1 MDFITINSANKSEE
15 FALKQ
20 VAKQANSSVLYRLGK
35 TLILAS
41 VCVEQEPVS
50 EDFLPLVVQFL
61 EKSYAAGK
69 IPGGFV
75 KREGRPGDFEILTS
89 RLIDRTLRPLFPKS
103 YRYPTQ
109 ITLMVLSHDTE
120 NDLQVSALNAASSA
134 LYLANIAP
142 ISSVTACRIARI
154 SENEEEKF
162 VINPSMSVLEK
173 SSLDLFVSGTKES
186 LAMIEMRSLG
196 QELNA
201 LEEPLM
207 LEALELA
214 QTSLKE
220 TCTLYEETFTPLQN
234 APFFKESVLACV
246 NERLLELLKSQYFDE
261 IVLGIQS
268 SALSERESAFKNIAK
283 QVSEAH
289 SEFSY
294 EEIGLALEKLKKAEI
309 RRMILK
315 DRVRADKRALDEV
328 RPISIE
334 SNLLPMAHSSI
345 LFTRGQTQSLVVG
358 ILGTDSD
365 AQSHENL
372 EHKAPYKER
381 FMFHYNFPPFSVGE
395 ASPIG
400 ATSRRELGHG
410 NLAKRALETSIKNKE
425 QVIRLVSE
433 ILESNGSSSMAS
445 VCAGSLALYASGVEI
460 YDLVAGVAM
469 GVVQEGD
476 EYAILSDIS
485 GLEDAQ
491 GDMDFKIAGSLKGIT
506 AMQMDT
512 KLNGVKLEILNAAL
526 LQAKK
531 AREHIL
537 NIMQEAQKQIVI
549 NFANL
554 PATEIFSV
562 APDKIVE
569 IIGQGGRTIKD
580 IVERFEVKIDLNK
593 PSGEVKIMGNKER
606 ILEAKE
612 FILALLRK
620 SCQELEQYQLDEILE
635 AQVKKIVDFGAF
647 LSLPKG
653 GEGLLR
659 KQVMEKCG
667 VTLNEGD
674 KVRCRISSFNKG
686 KIGLD
691 LA

>member
-1 MDFITINSANKSEE
+1 MDFITINSSNKTEE

-20 VAKQANSSVLYRLGK
+20 VAKQATSSLMYRLGK
-35 TLILAS
+35 TIILAS
-41 VCVEQEPVS
+41 VCVEREPVS

-75 KREGRPGDFEILTS
+75 KREGRAQDFEILTS
-89 RLIDRTLRPLFPKS
+89 RLIDRTLRPLFPKD

-109 ITLMVLSHDTE
+109 ITLMVLSHDIE
-120 NDLQVSALNAASSA
+120 NDLQVSALNAASAA
-134 LYLANIAP
+134 LFLSHIAP
-142 ISSVTACRIARI
+142 IKSVSACRIARI
-154 SENEEEKF
+154 DDGF
-162 VINPSMSVLEK
+162 IINPNTSLLNQ

-186 LAMIEMRSLG
+186 LNMIEMRSLG
-196 QELNA
+196 QQLNA

-207 LEALELA
+207 LKALELA
-214 QTSLKE
+214 QKSLKE
-220 TCTLYEETFTPLQN
+220 TCTLYEEVFTPHQN
-234 APFFKESVLACV
+234 ELLFKESQGIVF
-246 NERLLELLKSQYFDE
+246 NERLLDLLKNQYFDE
-261 IVLGIQS
+261 IIKGIES
-268 SALSERESAFKNIAK
+268 SALSERENVFNEIAK
-283 QVSEAH
+283 KISEAH
-289 SEFSY
+289 SEFSL
-294 EEIGLALEKLKKAEI
+294 EEIELSLEKVKKTEI
-309 RRMILK
+309 RRMIIK
-315 DRVRADKRALDEV
+315 DKIRPDKRALEEV
-328 RPISIE
+328 RPILIE
-334 SNLLPMAHSSI
+334 SDLLPMAHSSI

-358 ILGTDSD
+358 VLGTDND
-365 AQSHENL
+365 AQTHESL
-372 EHKAPYKER
+372 EHKAPIKER
-381 FMFHYNFPPFSVGE
+381 FMFHYNFPPFCVGE
-395 ASPIG
+395 ASSIG

-469 GVVQEGD
+469 GMVSEGQNH
-476 EYAILSDIS
+476 AILSDIS
-485 GLEDAQ
+485 GLEDAE
-491 GDMDFKIAGSLKGIT
+491 GDMDFKIAGNLEGIT

-512 KLNGVKLEILNAAL
+512 KMSGIQLEVLYQAL

-537 NIMQEAQKQIVI
+537 KIMHEAKEKIVI
-549 NFANL
+549 NFSHL
-554 PATEIFSV
+554 PATEIFNV

-569 IIGQGGRTIKD
+569 IIGQGGRVIRE
-580 IVERFEVKIDLNK
+580 IVEKFEVKIDLNK

-606 ILEAKE
+606 VLKTKE
-612 FILALLRK
+612 FILNYLHSLD
-620 SCQELEQYQLDEILE
+620 QELEQYAIDEVLE
-635 AQVKKIVDFGAF
+635 AQVKRIVDFGAF

-659 KQVMEKCG
+659 KQNMDRCQAVLK
-667 VTLNEGD
+667 EGD
-674 KVRCRISSFNKG
+674 SIRCRVISFNKG
-686 KIGLD
+686 KIALD

>member
-1 MDFITINSANKSEE
+1 MDFITINSSNKTEE

-20 VAKQANSSVLYRLGK
+20 VAKQATSSLMYRLGK
-35 TLILAS
+35 TIILAS
-41 VCVEQEPVS
+41 VCVEREPVS

-75 KREGRPGDFEILTS
+75 KREGRAQDFEILTS
-89 RLIDRTLRPLFPKS
+89 RLIDRTLRPLFPKD

-109 ITLMVLSHDTE
+109 ITLMVLSHDIE
-120 NDLQVSALNAASSA
+120 NDLQVSALNAASAA
-134 LYLANIAP
+134 LFLAHIAP
-142 ISSVTACRIARI
+142 IKSVSACRIARI
-154 SENEEEKF
+154 DNEF
-162 VINPSMSVLEK
+162 IINPNTSLLNQ

-186 LAMIEMRSLG
+186 LNMIEMRSLG
-196 QELNA
+196 QQLNA

-207 LEALELA
+207 LKALELA
-214 QTSLKE
+214 QKSLEE
-220 TCTLYEETFTPLQN
+220 TCTLYEEIFTPHQN
-234 APFFKESVLACV
+234 ELLFKESQGIIF
-246 NERLLELLKSQYFDE
+246 NERLLDLLKNQYFDE
-261 IVLGIQS
+261 IIKGIES
-268 SALSERESAFKNIAK
+268 SALSERENVFNEIARK
-283 QVSEAH
+283 ISEAH
-289 SEFSY
+289 SEFSL
-294 EEIGLALEKLKKAEI
+294 EEIELSLEKVKKTEI
-309 RRMILK
+309 RRMIIK
-315 DRVRADKRALDEV
+315 DKIRPDKRALEEV
-328 RPISIE
+328 RPILIE
-334 SNLLPMAHSSI
+334 SDLLPMAHSSI

-358 ILGTDSD
+358 VLGTDND
-365 AQSHENL
+365 AQTHESL
-372 EHKAPYKER
+372 EHKAPIKER
-381 FMFHYNFPPFSVGE
+381 FMFHYNFPPFCVGE
-395 ASPIG
+395 ASSIG

-469 GVVQEGD
+469 GMVSEGQD
-476 EYAILSDIS
+476 HAILSDIS
-485 GLEDAQ
+485 GLEDAE
-491 GDMDFKIAGSLKGIT
+491 GDMDFKIAGNLEGIT

-512 KLNGVKLEILNAAL
+512 KMSGIQLEVLYQAL

-537 NIMQEAQKQIVI
+537 KIMHEAKEKIVI
-549 NFANL
+549 NFSHL
-554 PATEIFSV
+554 PATEIFNV

-569 IIGQGGRTIKD
+569 IIGQGGRVIRE
-580 IVERFEVKIDLNK
+580 IVEKFEVKIDLNK

-606 ILEAKE
+606 VLKTKE
-612 FILALLRK
+612 FILNYLHSLD
-620 SCQELEQYQLDEILE
+620 QELEQYAIDEVLE
-635 AQVKKIVDFGAF
+635 AQVKRIVDFGAF

-659 KQVMEKCG
+659 KQNMDRCQVVLK
-667 VTLNEGD
+667 EGD
-674 KVRCRISSFNKG
+674 SIKCRVISFNKG
-686 KIGLD
+686 KIALD

>member
-1 MDFITINSANKSEE
+1 MDFITINSSNKTEE

-20 VAKQANSSVLYRLGK
+20 VAKQATSSLLYRLGK
-35 TLILAS
+35 TIILAS
-41 VCVEQEPVS
+41 VCVEREPVS

-75 KREGRPGDFEILTS
+75 KREGRAQDFEILTS
-89 RLIDRTLRPLFPKS
+89 RLIDRTLRPLFPKD

-109 ITLMVLSHDTE
+109 ITLMVLSHDIE
-120 NDLQVSALNAASSA
+120 NDLQVSALNAASAA
-134 LYLANIAP
+134 LFLSHIAP
-142 ISSVTACRIARI
+142 IKSVSACRIARI
-154 SENEEEKF
+154 DNEF
-162 VINPSMSVLEK
+162 IINPSISLLNQ

-186 LAMIEMRSLG
+186 LNMIEMRSLG
-196 QELNA
+196 QQLNA

-207 LEALELA
+207 LKALELA
-214 QTSLKE
+214 QKSLKE
-220 TCTLYEETFTPLQN
+220 TCTLYEEIFTPHQN
-234 APFFKESVLACV
+234 ELLFKESQGIIF
-246 NERLLELLKSQYFDE
+246 NERLLDLLKNQYFDE
-261 IVLGIQS
+261 IIKGIES
-268 SALSERESAFKNIAK
+268 SALSERENVFNEIARK
-283 QVSEAH
+283 ISEAH
-289 SEFSY
+289 SEFSL
-294 EEIGLALEKLKKAEI
+294 EEIELSLEKVKKTEI
-309 RRMILK
+309 RRMIIK
-315 DRVRADKRALDEV
+315 DKIRPDKRALEEV
-328 RPISIE
+328 RPILIE
-334 SNLLPMAHSSI
+334 SDLLPMAHSSI

-358 ILGTDSD
+358 VLGTDND
-365 AQSHENL
+365 AQTHESL
-372 EHKAPYKER
+372 EHKVPIKER
-381 FMFHYNFPPFSVGE
+381 FMFHYNFPPFCVGE
-395 ASPIG
+395 ASSIG

-469 GVVQEGD
+469 GMVSEGQD
-476 EYAILSDIS
+476 HAILSDIS
-485 GLEDAQ
+485 GLEDAE
-491 GDMDFKIAGSLKGIT
+491 GDMDFKIAGNLEGIT

-512 KLNGVKLEILNAAL
+512 KMSGIKLEILYQAL

-537 NIMQEAQKQIVI
+537 KIMHEAKEKIVI
-549 NFANL
+549 NFFHL
-554 PATEIFSV
+554 PATEIFNV

-569 IIGQGGRTIKD
+569 IIGQGGRVIRE
-580 IVERFEVKIDLNK
+580 IVEKFEVKIDLNK

-606 ILEAKE
+606 VLKTKE
-612 FILALLRK
+612 FILNYLHSLN
-620 SCQELEQYQLDEILE
+620 QELEQYAIDEVLE
-635 AQVKKIVDFGAF
+635 AQVKRIVDFGAF

-659 KQVMEKCG
+659 KQNMDRCQVVLK
-667 VTLNEGD
+667 EGD
-674 KVRCRISSFNKG
+674 SIRCRVISFNKG
-686 KIGLD
+686 KIALD

>member
-1 MDFITINSANKSEE
+1 MDFITINSSNKTEE

-20 VAKQANSSVLYRLGK
+20 VAKQATSSLMYRLGK
-35 TLILAS
+35 TIILAS
-41 VCVEQEPVS
+41 VCVEREPVS

-75 KREGRPGDFEILTS
+75 KREGRAQDFEILTS
-89 RLIDRTLRPLFPKS
+89 RLIDRTLRPLFPKD

-109 ITLMVLSHDTE
+109 ITLMVLSHDIE
-120 NDLQVSALNAASSA
+120 NDLQVSALNAASAA
-134 LYLANIAP
+134 LFLSHIAP
-142 ISSVTACRIARI
+142 IKSVSACRIARI
-154 SENEEEKF
+154 DNEF
-162 VINPSMSVLEK
+162 IINPSISLLNQ

-186 LAMIEMRSLG
+186 LNMIEMRSLG
-196 QELNA
+196 QQLNA

-207 LEALELA
+207 LKALELA
-214 QTSLKE
+214 QKSLKE
-220 TCTLYEETFTPLQN
+220 TCTLYEEIFTPHQN
-234 APFFKESVLACV
+234 ELLFKESQGIIF
-246 NERLLELLKSQYFDE
+246 NERLLDLLKNQYFDE
-261 IVLGIQS
+261 IIKGIES
-268 SALSERESAFKNIAK
+268 SALSERENVFNEIARK
-283 QVSEAH
+283 ISEAH
-289 SEFSY
+289 SEFSLK
-294 EEIGLALEKLKKAEI
+294 EIELSLEKVKKTEI
-309 RRMILK
+309 RRMIIK
-315 DRVRADKRALDEV
+315 DKIRPDKRALEEV
-328 RPISIE
+328 RPILIE
-334 SNLLPMAHSSI
+334 SDLLPMAHSSI

-358 ILGTDSD
+358 VLGTDND
-365 AQSHENL
+365 AQTHESL
-372 EHKAPYKER
+372 EHKAPIKER
-381 FMFHYNFPPFSVGE
+381 FMFHYNFPPFCVGE
-395 ASPIG
+395 ASSIG

-469 GVVQEGD
+469 GMVSEGQD
-476 EYAILSDIS
+476 HAILSDIS
-485 GLEDAQ
+485 GLEDAE
-491 GDMDFKIAGSLKGIT
+491 GDMDFKIAGNLEGIT

-512 KLNGVKLEILNAAL
+512 KMSGIQLEVLYQAL

-537 NIMQEAQKQIVI
+537 KIMHEAKEKIVI
-549 NFANL
+549 NFSHL
-554 PATEIFSV
+554 PATEIFNV

-569 IIGQGGRTIKD
+569 IIGQGGRVIRE
-580 IVERFEVKIDLNK
+580 IVEKFEVKIDLNK

-606 ILEAKE
+606 VLKTKE
-612 FILALLRK
+612 FILNYLHSLD
-620 SCQELEQYQLDEILE
+620 QELEQYAIDEVLE
-635 AQVKKIVDFGAF
+635 AQVKRIVDFGAF

-659 KQVMEKCG
+659 KQNMDRCQVVLK
-667 VTLNEGD
+667 EGD
-674 KVRCRISSFNKG
+674 SIRCRVISFNKG
-686 KIGLD
+686 KIALD

>member
-1 MDFITINSANKSEE
+1 MDFITITSSNKTEE

-20 VAKQANSSVLYRLGK
+20 VAKQATSSLMYRLGK
-35 TLILAS
+35 TIILAS
-41 VCVEQEPVS
+41 VCVEREPVS

-75 KREGRPGDFEILTS
+75 KREGRAQDFEILTS
-89 RLIDRTLRPLFPKS
+89 RLIDRTLRPLFPKD

-109 ITLMVLSHDTE
+109 ITLMVLSHDIE
-120 NDLQVSALNAASSA
+120 NDLQVSALNAASAA
-134 LYLANIAP
+134 LFLSHIAP
-142 ISSVTACRIARI
+142 IKSVSACRIARI
-154 SENEEEKF
+154 DNEF
-162 VINPSMSVLEK
+162 IINPNTSLLNQ

-186 LAMIEMRSLG
+186 LNMIEMRSLG
-196 QELNA
+196 QQLNA

-207 LEALELA
+207 LKALELA
-214 QTSLKE
+214 QKSLKE
-220 TCTLYEETFTPLQN
+220 TCTLYEEIFTPHQN
-234 APFFKESVLACV
+234 ELLFKESQGIIF
-246 NERLLELLKSQYFDE
+246 NERLLDLLKNQYFDE
-261 IVLGIQS
+261 IIKGIES
-268 SALSERESAFKNIAK
+268 SALSERENVFNEIARK
-283 QVSEAH
+283 ISEAH
-289 SEFSY
+289 SEFSL
-294 EEIGLALEKLKKAEI
+294 EEIELSLEKVKKTEI
-309 RRMILK
+309 RRMIIK
-315 DRVRADKRALDEV
+315 DKIRPDKRALEEV
-328 RPISIE
+328 RPILIE
-334 SNLLPMAHSSI
+334 SDLLPMAHSSI

-358 ILGTDSD
+358 VLGTDND
-365 AQSHENL
+365 AQTHESL
-372 EHKAPYKER
+372 EHKAPIKER
-381 FMFHYNFPPFSVGE
+381 FMFHYNFPPFCVGE
-395 ASPIG
+395 ASSIG

-469 GVVQEGD
+469 GMVSEGQD
-476 EYAILSDIS
+476 HAILSDIS
-485 GLEDAQ
+485 GLEDAE
-491 GDMDFKIAGSLKGIT
+491 GDMDFKIAGNLEGIT

-512 KLNGVKLEILNAAL
+512 KMSGIQLEVLYQAL

-537 NIMQEAQKQIVI
+537 KIMHEAKEKIVI
-549 NFANL
+549 NFSHL
-554 PATEIFSV
+554 PATEIFNV

-569 IIGQGGRTIKD
+569 IIGQGGRVIRE
-580 IVERFEVKIDLNK
+580 IVEKFEVKIDLNK

-606 ILEAKE
+606 VLKTKE
-612 FILALLRK
+612 FILNYLHSLD
-620 SCQELEQYQLDEILE
+620 QELEQYAIDEVLE
-635 AQVKKIVDFGAF
+635 AQVKRVVDFGAF

-659 KQVMEKCG
+659 KQNMDRCQVVLK
-667 VTLNEGD
+667 EGD
-674 KVRCRISSFNKG
+674 SIKCRVISFNKG
-686 KIGLD
+686 KIALD

>member
-1 MDFITINSANKSEE
+1 MDFITITSSNKTEE

-20 VAKQANSSVLYRLGK
+20 VAKQATSSLMYRLGK
-35 TLILAS
+35 TIILAS
-41 VCVEQEPVS
+41 VCTEREPVS

-75 KREGRPGDFEILTS
+75 KREGRAQDFEILTS
-89 RLIDRTLRPLFPKS
+89 RLIDRTLRPLFPKD

-109 ITLMVLSHDTE
+109 ITLMVLSHDIE
-120 NDLQVSALNAASSA
+120 NDLQVSALNAASAA
-134 LYLANIAP
+134 LFLSHIAP
-142 ISSVTACRIARI
+142 IKSVSACRIARI
-154 SENEEEKF
+154 DNEF
-162 VINPSMSVLEK
+162 IINPSTSLLNQ

-186 LAMIEMRSLG
+186 LNMIEMRSLG
-196 QELNA
+196 QQLNA

-207 LEALELA
+207 LKALELA
-214 QTSLKE
+214 QKSLKE
-220 TCTLYEETFTPLQN
+220 TCTLYEEIFTPHQN
-234 APFFKESVLACV
+234 ELLFKESQGIIF
-246 NERLLELLKSQYFDE
+246 NERLLDLLKNQYFGE
-261 IVLGIQS
+261 IIKGIES
-268 SALSERESAFKNIAK
+268 SALSERENVFNEIARK
-283 QVSEAH
+283 ISEAH
-289 SEFSY
+289 SEFSL
-294 EEIGLALEKLKKAEI
+294 EEIELSLEKVKKTEI
-309 RRMILK
+309 RRMIIK
-315 DRVRADKRALDEV
+315 DKIRPDKRALEEV
-328 RPISIE
+328 RPILIE
-334 SNLLPMAHSSI
+334 SDLLPMAHSSI

-358 ILGTDSD
+358 VLGTDND
-365 AQSHENL
+365 AQTHESL
-372 EHKAPYKER
+372 EHKAPIKER
-381 FMFHYNFPPFSVGE
+381 FMFHYNFPPFCVGE
-395 ASPIG
+395 ASSIG

-469 GVVQEGD
+469 GMVSEGQD
-476 EYAILSDIS
+476 HAILSDIS
-485 GLEDAQ
+485 GLEDAE
-491 GDMDFKIAGSLKGIT
+491 GDMDFKIAGNLEGIT

-512 KLNGVKLEILNAAL
+512 KMSGIQLEVLYQAL

-537 NIMQEAQKQIVI
+537 KIMHEAKEKIVI
-549 NFANL
+549 NFSHL
-554 PATEIFSV
+554 PATEIFNV

-569 IIGQGGRTIKD
+569 IIGQGGRVIRE
-580 IVERFEVKIDLNK
+580 IVEKFEVKIDLNK

-606 ILEAKE
+606 VLKTKE
-612 FILALLRK
+612 FILNYLHSLD
-620 SCQELEQYQLDEILE
+620 QELEQYAIDEVLE
-635 AQVKKIVDFGAF
+635 AQVKRIVDFGAF

-659 KQVMEKCG
+659 KQNMDRCQVVLK
-667 VTLNEGD
+667 EGD
-674 KVRCRISSFNKG
+674 SIRCRVISFNKG
-686 KIGLD
+686 KIALD

>member
-1 MDFITINSANKSEE
+1 MDFITITSSNKTEE

-20 VAKQANSSVLYRLGK
+20 VAKQATSSLLYRLGK
-35 TLILAS
+35 TIILAS
-41 VCVEQEPVS
+41 VCVEREPVS

-75 KREGRPGDFEILTS
+75 KREGRAQDFEILTS
-89 RLIDRTLRPLFPKS
+89 RLIDRTLRPLFPKD

-109 ITLMVLSHDTE
+109 ITLMVLSHDIE
-120 NDLQVSALNAASSA
+120 NDLQVSALNAASAA
-134 LYLANIAP
+134 LFLSHIAP
-142 ISSVTACRIARI
+142 IKSVSACRIARI
-154 SENEEEKF
+154 DNEF
-162 VINPSMSVLEK
+162 IINPSISLLNQ

-186 LAMIEMRSLG
+186 LNMIEMRSLG
-196 QELNA
+196 QQLNA

-207 LEALELA
+207 LKALELA
-214 QTSLKE
+214 QKSLKE
-220 TCTLYEETFTPLQN
+220 TCTLYEEIFTPHQN
-234 APFFKESVLACV
+234 ELLFKESQGIIF
-246 NERLLELLKSQYFDE
+246 NERLLDLLKNQYFDE
-261 IVLGIQS
+261 IIKGIES
-268 SALSERESAFKNIAK
+268 SALSERENVFNEIARK
-283 QVSEAH
+283 ISEAH
-289 SEFSY
+289 SEFSLK
-294 EEIGLALEKLKKAEI
+294 EIELSLEKVKKTEI
-309 RRMILK
+309 RRMIIK
-315 DRVRADKRALDEV
+315 DKIRPDKRALEEV
-328 RPISIE
+328 RPILIE
-334 SNLLPMAHSSI
+334 SDLLPMAHSSI

-358 ILGTDSD
+358 VLGTDND
-365 AQSHENL
+365 AQTHESL
-372 EHKAPYKER
+372 EHKAPIKER
-381 FMFHYNFPPFSVGE
+381 FMFHYNFPPFCVGE
-395 ASPIG
+395 ASSIG

-469 GVVQEGD
+469 GMVSEGQNH
-476 EYAILSDIS
+476 AILSDIS
-485 GLEDAQ
+485 GLEDAE
-491 GDMDFKIAGSLKGIT
+491 GDMDFKIAGNLEGIT

-512 KLNGVKLEILNAAL
+512 KMSGIQLEVLYQAL

-537 NIMQEAQKQIVI
+537 KIMHEAKEKIVI
-549 NFANL
+549 NFSHL
-554 PATEIFSV
+554 PATEIFNV

-569 IIGQGGRTIKD
+569 IIGQGGRVIRE
-580 IVERFEVKIDLNK
+580 IVEKFEVKIDLNK

-606 ILEAKE
+606 VLKTKE
-612 FILALLRK
+612 FILNYLHSLD
-620 SCQELEQYQLDEILE
+620 QELEQYAIDEVLE
-635 AQVKKIVDFGAF
+635 AQVKRIVDFGAF

-659 KQVMEKCG
+659 KQNMDRCQVVLK
-667 VTLNEGD
+667 EGD
-674 KVRCRISSFNKG
+674 SIKCRVISFNKG
-686 KIGLD
+686 KIALD

>member
-1 MDFITINSANKSEE
+1 MDFITINSSNKTEE

-20 VAKQANSSVLYRLGK
+20 VAKQATSSLMYRLGK
-35 TLILAS
+35 TIILAS
-41 VCVEQEPVS
+41 VCVEREPVS

-75 KREGRPGDFEILTS
+75 KREGRAQDFEILTS
-89 RLIDRTLRPLFPKS
+89 RLIDRTLRPLFPKD

-109 ITLMVLSHDTE
+109 ITLMALSHDIE
-120 NDLQVSALNAASSA
+120 NDLQVSALNAASAA
-134 LYLANIAP
+134 LFLSHIAP
-142 ISSVTACRIARI
+142 IKSVSACRIARI
-154 SENEEEKF
+154 DNEF
-162 VINPSMSVLEK
+162 IINPSTSLLNQ

-186 LAMIEMRSLG
+186 LNMIEMRSLG
-196 QELNA
+196 QQLNA

-207 LEALELA
+207 LKALELA
-214 QTSLKE
+214 QKSLKE
-220 TCTLYEETFTPLQN
+220 TCTLYEEIFTPHQN
-234 APFFKESVLACV
+234 ELLFKESQGIIF
-246 NERLLELLKSQYFDE
+246 NERLLDLLKNQYFDE
-261 IVLGIQS
+261 IIKGIES
-268 SALSERESAFKNIAK
+268 SALSERENVFNEIARK
-283 QVSEAH
+283 ISEAH
-289 SEFSY
+289 SEFSL
-294 EEIGLALEKLKKAEI
+294 EEIELSLEKVKKTEI
-309 RRMILK
+309 RRMIIK
-315 DRVRADKRALDEV
+315 DKIRPDKRALEEV
-328 RPISIE
+328 RPILIE
-334 SNLLPMAHSSI
+334 SDLLPMAHSSI

-358 ILGTDSD
+358 VLGTDND
-365 AQSHENL
+365 AQTHESL
-372 EHKAPYKER
+372 EHKAPIKER
-381 FMFHYNFPPFSVGE
+381 FMFHYNFPPFCVGE
-395 ASPIG
+395 ASSIG

-469 GVVQEGD
+469 GMVSEGQNH
-476 EYAILSDIS
+476 AILSDIS
-485 GLEDAQ
+485 GLEDAE
-491 GDMDFKIAGSLKGIT
+491 GDMDFKIAGNLEGIT

-512 KLNGVKLEILNAAL
+512 KMSGIQLEVLYQAL

-537 NIMQEAQKQIVI
+537 KIMHEAKEKIVI
-549 NFANL
+549 NFSHL
-554 PATEIFSV
+554 PATEIFNV

-569 IIGQGGRTIKD
+569 IIGQGGRVIRE
-580 IVERFEVKIDLNK
+580 IVEKFEVKIDLNK

-606 ILEAKE
+606 VLKTKE
-612 FILALLRK
+612 FILNYLHSLD
-620 SCQELEQYQLDEILE
+620 QELEQYAIDEVLE
-635 AQVKKIVDFGAF
+635 AQVKRIVDFGAF

-659 KQVMEKCG
+659 KQNMDRCQVVLK
-667 VTLNEGD
+667 EGD
-674 KVRCRISSFNKG
+674 SIKCRVISFNKG
-686 KIGLD
+686 KIALD

>member
-1 MDFITINSANKSEE
+1 MDFITINSSNKTEE

-20 VAKQANSSVLYRLGK
+20 VAKQATNSLMYRLGK
-35 TLILAS
+35 TIILAS
-41 VCVEQEPVS
+41 VCVEREPVS

-75 KREGRPGDFEILTS
+75 KREGRAQDFEILTS
-89 RLIDRTLRPLFPKS
+89 RLIDRTLRPLFPKD

-109 ITLMVLSHDTE
+109 ITLMVLSHDIE
-120 NDLQVSALNAASSA
+120 NDLQVSALNAASAA
-134 LYLANIAP
+134 LFLSHIAP
-142 ISSVTACRIARI
+142 IKSVSACRIARI
-154 SENEEEKF
+154 DNEF
-162 VINPSMSVLEK
+162 IINPNTSLLNQ

-186 LAMIEMRSLG
+186 LNMIEMRSLG
-196 QELNA
+196 QQLNA

-207 LEALELA
+207 LKALKLA
-214 QTSLKE
+214 QKSLKE
-220 TCTLYEETFTPLQN
+220 TCTLYEEIFTPHQN
-234 APFFKESVLACV
+234 ELLFKESQGIIF
-246 NERLLELLKSQYFDE
+246 NERLLDLLKNQYFDE
-261 IVLGIQS
+261 IIKGIES
-268 SALSERESAFKNIAK
+268 SALSERENVFNEIARK
-283 QVSEAH
+283 ISEAH
-289 SEFSY
+289 SEFSL
-294 EEIGLALEKLKKAEI
+294 EEIELSLEKVKKTEI
-309 RRMILK
+309 RRMIIK
-315 DRVRADKRALDEV
+315 DKIRPDKRALEEV
-328 RPISIE
+328 RPILIE
-334 SNLLPMAHSSI
+334 SDLLPMAHSSI

-358 ILGTDSD
+358 VLGTDND
-365 AQSHENL
+365 AQTHESL
-372 EHKAPYKER
+372 EHKAPIKER
-381 FMFHYNFPPFSVGE
+381 FMFHYNFPPFCVGE
-395 ASPIG
+395 ASSIG

-469 GVVQEGD
+469 GMVSEGQD
-476 EYAILSDIS
+476 HAILSDIS
-485 GLEDAQ
+485 GLEDAE
-491 GDMDFKIAGSLKGIT
+491 GDMDFKIAGNLEGIT

-512 KLNGVKLEILNAAL
+512 KMSGIQLEVLYQAL

-537 NIMQEAQKQIVI
+537 KIMHEAKEKIVI
-549 NFANL
+549 NFSHL
-554 PATEIFSV
+554 PATEIFNV

-569 IIGQGGRTIKD
+569 IIGQGGRVIRE
-580 IVERFEVKIDLNK
+580 IVEKFEVKIDLNK

-606 ILEAKE
+606 VLKTKE
-612 FILALLRK
+612 FILNYLHSLD
-620 SCQELEQYQLDEILE
+620 QELEQYAIDEVLE
-635 AQVKKIVDFGAF
+635 AQVKRIVDFGAF

-659 KQVMEKCG
+659 KQNMDRCQVVLK
-667 VTLNEGD
+667 EGD
-674 KVRCRISSFNKG
+674 SIKCRVISFNKG
-686 KIGLD
+686 KIALD

>member
-1 MDFITINSANKSEE
+1 MDFITITSSNKTEE

-20 VAKQANSSVLYRLGK
+20 VAKQATSSLLYRLGK
-35 TLILAS
+35 TIILAS
-41 VCVEQEPVS
+41 VCVEREPVS

-75 KREGRPGDFEILTS
+75 KREGRAQDFEILTS
-89 RLIDRTLRPLFPKS
+89 RLIDRTLRPLFPKD

-109 ITLMVLSHDTE
+109 ITLMVLSHDIE
-120 NDLQVSALNAASSA
+120 NDLQVSALNAASAA
-134 LYLANIAP
+134 LFLSHIAP
-142 ISSVTACRIARI
+142 IKSVSACRIARI
-154 SENEEEKF
+154 DNEF
-162 VINPSMSVLEK
+162 IINPSTSLLNQ

-186 LAMIEMRSLG
+186 LNMIEMRSLG
-196 QELNA
+196 QQLNA

-207 LEALELA
+207 LKALELA
-214 QTSLKE
+214 QKSLKE
-220 TCTLYEETFTPLQN
+220 TCTLYEEIFTPHQN
-234 APFFKESVLACV
+234 ELLFKESQGIIF
-246 NERLLELLKSQYFDE
+246 NERLLDLLKNQYFDE
-261 IVLGIQS
+261 IIKGIES
-268 SALSERESAFKNIAK
+268 SALSERENVFNEIARK
-283 QVSEAH
+283 ISEAH
-289 SEFSY
+289 SEFSL
-294 EEIGLALEKLKKAEI
+294 EEIELSLEKVKKTEI
-309 RRMILK
+309 RRMIIK
-315 DRVRADKRALDEV
+315 DKIRPDKRALEEV
-328 RPISIE
+328 RPILIE
-334 SNLLPMAHSSI
+334 SDLLPMAHSSI

-358 ILGTDSD
+358 VLGTDND
-365 AQSHENL
+365 AQTHESL
-372 EHKAPYKER
+372 EHKAPIKER
-381 FMFHYNFPPFSVGE
+381 FMFHYNFPPFCVGE
-395 ASPIG
+395 ASSIG

-469 GVVQEGD
+469 GMVSEGQD
-476 EYAILSDIS
+476 HAILSDIS
-485 GLEDAQ
+485 GLEDAE
-491 GDMDFKIAGSLKGIT
+491 GDMDFKIAGNLEGIT

-512 KLNGVKLEILNAAL
+512 KMSGIQLEVLYQAL

-537 NIMQEAQKQIVI
+537 KIMHEAKEKIVI
-549 NFANL
+549 NFSHL
-554 PATEIFSV
+554 PATEIFNV

-569 IIGQGGRTIKD
+569 IIGQGGHVIRE
-580 IVERFEVKIDLNK
+580 IVEKFEVKIDLNK

-606 ILEAKE
+606 VLKTKE
-612 FILALLRK
+612 FILNYLHSLD
-620 SCQELEQYQLDEILE
+620 QELEQYAIDEVLE
-635 AQVKKIVDFGAF
+635 AQVKRIVDFGAF

-659 KQVMEKCG
+659 RQNMDRCQVVLK
-667 VTLNEGD
+667 EGD
-674 KVRCRISSFNKG
+674 SIRCRVISFNKG
-686 KIGLD
+686 KIALD

>member
-1 MDFITINSANKSEE
+1 MDFITINSSNKTEE

-20 VAKQANSSVLYRLGK
+20 VAKQATSSLMYRLGK
-35 TLILAS
+35 TIILAS
-41 VCVEQEPVS
+41 VCVEREPVS

-75 KREGRPGDFEILTS
+75 KREGRAQDFEILTS
-89 RLIDRTLRPLFPKS
+89 RLIDRTLRPLFPKD

-109 ITLMVLSHDTE
+109 ITLMVLSHDIE
-120 NDLQVSALNAASSA
+120 NDLQVSALNAASAA
-134 LYLANIAP
+134 LFLSHIAP
-142 ISSVTACRIARI
+142 LKSVNACRIARI
-154 SENEEEKF
+154 DNEF
-162 VINPSMSVLEK
+162 IINPNTSLLNQ

-186 LAMIEMRSLG
+186 LNMIEMRSLG
-196 QELNA
+196 QQLNA

-207 LEALELA
+207 LKALELA
-214 QTSLKE
+214 QKSLKE
-220 TCTLYEETFTPLQN
+220 TCTLYEEVFTPHQN
-234 APFFKESVLACV
+234 ELLFKESQGIIF
-246 NERLLELLKSQYFDE
+246 NERLLDLLKNQYFDE
-261 IVLGIQS
+261 IIKGIES
-268 SALSERESAFKNIAK
+268 SALSERENVFNEIARK
-283 QVSEAH
+283 ISEAH
-289 SEFSY
+289 SEFSL
-294 EEIGLALEKLKKAEI
+294 EEIELSLEKVKKTEI
-309 RRMILK
+309 RRMIIK
-315 DRVRADKRALDEV
+315 DKIRPDKRALEEV
-328 RPISIE
+328 RPILIE
-334 SNLLPMAHSSI
+334 SDLLPMAHSSI

-358 ILGTDSD
+358 VLGTDND
-365 AQSHENL
+365 AQTHESL
-372 EHKAPYKER
+372 EHKAPIKER
-381 FMFHYNFPPFSVGE
+381 FMFHYNFPPFCVGE
-395 ASPIG
+395 ASSIG

-469 GVVQEGD
+469 GMVSEGQD
-476 EYAILSDIS
+476 HAILSDIS
-485 GLEDAQ
+485 GLEDAE
-491 GDMDFKIAGSLKGIT
+491 GDMDFKIAGNLEGIT

-512 KLNGVKLEILNAAL
+512 KMSGIQLEVLYQAL

-537 NIMQEAQKQIVI
+537 KIMHEAKEKIVI
-549 NFANL
+549 NFSHL
-554 PATEIFSV
+554 PATEILNV

-569 IIGQGGRTIKD
+569 IIGQGGRVIRE
-580 IVERFEVKIDLNK
+580 IVEKFEVKIDLNK

-606 ILEAKE
+606 VLKTKE
-612 FILALLRK
+612 FILNYLHSLD
-620 SCQELEQYQLDEILE
+620 QELEQYAIDEVLE
-635 AQVKKIVDFGAF
+635 AQVKRIVDFGAF

-659 KQVMEKCG
+659 KQNMDRCQVVLK
-667 VTLNEGD
+667 EGD
-674 KVRCRISSFNKG
+674 SIKCRVISFNKG
-686 KIGLD
+686 KIALD

>member
-1 MDFITINSANKSEE
+1 MDFITITSSNKTEE

-20 VAKQANSSVLYRLGK
+20 VAKQATSSLMYRLGK
-35 TLILAS
+35 TIILAS
-41 VCVEQEPVS
+41 VCVEREPVS

-75 KREGRPGDFEILTS
+75 KREGRAQDFEILTS
-89 RLIDRTLRPLFPKS
+89 RLIDRTLRPLFPKD

-109 ITLMVLSHDTE
+109 ITLMVLSHDIE
-120 NDLQVSALNAASSA
+120 NDLQVSALNAASAA
-134 LYLANIAP
+134 LFLSHIAP
-142 ISSVTACRIARI
+142 IKSVSACRIARI
-154 SENEEEKF
+154 DNEF
-162 VINPSMSVLEK
+162 IINPSTSLLNQ

-186 LAMIEMRSLG
+186 LNMIEMHSLG
-196 QELNA
+196 QQLNA

-207 LEALELA
+207 LKALELA
-214 QTSLKE
+214 QKSLKE
-220 TCTLYEETFTPLQN
+220 TCTLYEEIFTPHQN
-234 APFFKESVLACV
+234 ELLFKESQGIIF
-246 NERLLELLKSQYFDE
+246 NERLLDLLKNQYFDE
-261 IVLGIQS
+261 IIKGIES
-268 SALSERESAFKNIAK
+268 SALSERENVFNEIARK
-283 QVSEAH
+283 ISEAH
-289 SEFSY
+289 SEFSLK
-294 EEIGLALEKLKKAEI
+294 EIELSLEKVKKTEI
-309 RRMILK
+309 RCMIIK
-315 DRVRADKRALDEV
+315 DKIRPDKRALEEV
-328 RPISIE
+328 RPILIE
-334 SNLLPMAHSSI
+334 SDLLPMAHSSI

-358 ILGTDSD
+358 VLGTDND
-365 AQSHENL
+365 AQTHESL
-372 EHKAPYKER
+372 EHKTPIKER
-381 FMFHYNFPPFSVGE
+381 FMFHYNFPPFCVGE
-395 ASPIG
+395 ASSIG

-469 GVVQEGD
+469 GMVSEGQD
-476 EYAILSDIS
+476 HAILSDIS
-485 GLEDAQ
+485 GLEDAE
-491 GDMDFKIAGSLKGIT
+491 GDMDFKIAGNLEGIT

-512 KLNGVKLEILNAAL
+512 KMSGIQLEVLYQAL

-537 NIMQEAQKQIVI
+537 KIMHEAKEKIVI
-549 NFANL
+549 NFSHL
-554 PATEIFSV
+554 PATEIFNV

-569 IIGQGGRTIKD
+569 IIGQGGRVIRE
-580 IVERFEVKIDLNK
+580 IVEKFEVKIDLNK

-606 ILEAKE
+606 VLKTKE
-612 FILALLRK
+612 FILNYLHSLD
-620 SCQELEQYQLDEILE
+620 QELEQYAIDEVLE
-635 AQVKKIVDFGAF
+635 AQVKRIVDFGAF

-659 KQVMEKCG
+659 KQNMDRCQVVLK
-667 VTLNEGD
+667 EGD
-674 KVRCRISSFNKG
+674 SIRCRVISFNKG
-686 KIGLD
+686 KIALD

>member
-1 MDFITINSANKSEE
+1 MDFITITSSNKTEE

-20 VAKQANSSVLYRLGK
+20 VAKQATSSLMYRLGK
-35 TLILAS
+35 TIILAS
-41 VCVEQEPVS
+41 VCVEREPVS

-75 KREGRPGDFEILTS
+75 KREGRAQDFEILTS
-89 RLIDRTLRPLFPKS
+89 RLIDRTLRPLFPKD

-109 ITLMVLSHDTE
+109 ITLMVLSHDIE
-120 NDLQVSALNAASSA
+120 NDLQVSALNAASAA
-134 LYLANIAP
+134 LFLSHIAP
-142 ISSVTACRIARI
+142 IKSVSACRIARI
-154 SENEEEKF
+154 DNEF
-162 VINPSMSVLEK
+162 IINPSASLLNQ

-186 LAMIEMRSLG
+186 LNMIEMRSLG
-196 QELNA
+196 QQLNA

-207 LEALELA
+207 LKALELA
-214 QTSLKE
+214 QKSLKE
-220 TCTLYEETFTPLQN
+220 TCTLYEEIFTPHQN
-234 APFFKESVLACV
+234 ELLFKESQGIIF
-246 NERLLELLKSQYFDE
+246 NERLLDLLKNQYFDE
-261 IVLGIQS
+261 IIKGIES
-268 SALSERESAFKNIAK
+268 SALSERENVFNEIARK
-283 QVSEAH
+283 ISEAH
-289 SEFSY
+289 SEFSL
-294 EEIGLALEKLKKAEI
+294 EEIELSLEKVKKTEI
-309 RRMILK
+309 RRMIIK
-315 DRVRADKRALDEV
+315 DKIRPDKRALEEV
-328 RPISIE
+328 RPILIE
-334 SNLLPMAHSSI
+334 SDLLPMAHSSI

-358 ILGTDSD
+358 VLGTDND
-365 AQSHENL
+365 AQTHESL
-372 EHKAPYKER
+372 EHKAPIKER
-381 FMFHYNFPPFSVGE
+381 FMFHYNFPPFCVGE
-395 ASPIG
+395 ASSIG

-469 GVVQEGD
+469 GMVSEGQD
-476 EYAILSDIS
+476 HAILSDIS
-485 GLEDAQ
+485 GLEDAE
-491 GDMDFKIAGSLKGIT
+491 GDMDFKIAGNLEGIT

-512 KLNGVKLEILNAAL
+512 KMSGIQLEVLYQAL

-537 NIMQEAQKQIVI
+537 KIMHEAKEKIVI
-549 NFANL
+549 NFSHL
-554 PATEIFSV
+554 PATEIFNV

-569 IIGQGGRTIKD
+569 IIGQGGRVIRE
-580 IVERFEVKIDLNK
+580 IVEKFEVKIDLNK

-606 ILEAKE
+606 VLKTKE
-612 FILALLRK
+612 FILNYLHSLD
-620 SCQELEQYQLDEILE
+620 QELEQYAIDEVLE
-635 AQVKKIVDFGAF
+635 AQVKRIVDFGAF

-659 KQVMEKCG
+659 RQNMDRCQVVLK
-667 VTLNEGD
+667 EGD
-674 KVRCRISSFNKG
+674 SIRCRVISFNKG
-686 KIGLD
+686 KIALD

>member
-1 MDFITINSANKSEE
+1 MDFITINSSNKTEE

-20 VAKQANSSVLYRLGK
+20 VAKQATSSLMYRLGK
-35 TLILAS
+35 TIILAS
-41 VCVEQEPVS
+41 VCVEREPVS

-75 KREGRPGDFEILTS
+75 KREGRAQDFEILTS
-89 RLIDRTLRPLFPKS
+89 RLIDRTLRPLFPKD

-109 ITLMVLSHDTE
+109 ITLMVLSHDIE
-120 NDLQVSALNAASSA
+120 NDLQVSALNAASAA
-134 LYLANIAP
+134 LFLSHIAP
-142 ISSVTACRIARI
+142 IKSVSACRIARI
-154 SENEEEKF
+154 DNEF
-162 VINPSMSVLEK
+162 IINPSTSLLNQ

-186 LAMIEMRSLG
+186 LNMIEMRSLG
-196 QELNA
+196 QQLNA

-207 LEALELA
+207 LKALELA
-214 QTSLKE
+214 QKSLKE
-220 TCTLYEETFTPLQN
+220 TCTLYEEIFTPHQN
-234 APFFKESVLACV
+234 ELLFKESQGIVF
-246 NERLLELLKSQYFDE
+246 NERLLDLLKNQYFDE
-261 IVLGIQS
+261 IIKGIES
-268 SALSERESAFKNIAK
+268 SALSERENVFNEIARK
-283 QVSEAH
+283 ISEAH
-289 SEFSY
+289 SEFSL
-294 EEIGLALEKLKKAEI
+294 EEIELSLEKVKKTEI
-309 RRMILK
+309 RRMIIK
-315 DRVRADKRALDEV
+315 DKIRPDKRALEEV
-328 RPISIE
+328 RPILIE
-334 SNLLPMAHSSI
+334 SDLLPMAHSSI

-358 ILGTDSD
+358 VLGTDND
-365 AQSHENL
+365 AQTHESL
-372 EHKAPYKER
+372 EHKAPIKER
-381 FMFHYNFPPFSVGE
+381 FMFHYNFPPFCVGE
-395 ASPIG
+395 ASSIG

-469 GVVQEGD
+469 GMVSEGQD
-476 EYAILSDIS
+476 HAILSDIS
-485 GLEDAQ
+485 GLEDAE
-491 GDMDFKIAGSLKGIT
+491 GDMDFKIAGNLEGIT

-512 KLNGVKLEILNAAL
+512 KMSGIQLEVLYQAL

-537 NIMQEAQKQIVI
+537 KIMHEAKEKIVI
-549 NFANL
+549 NFSHL
-554 PATEIFSV
+554 PATEIFNV

-569 IIGQGGRTIKD
+569 IIGQGGRVIRE
-580 IVERFEVKIDLNK
+580 IVEKFEVKIDLNK

-606 ILEAKE
+606 VLKTKE
-612 FILALLRK
+612 FILNYLHSLD
-620 SCQELEQYQLDEILE
+620 QELEQYAIDEVLE
-635 AQVKKIVDFGAF
+635 AQVKRIVDFGAF

-659 KQVMEKCG
+659 KQNMDRCQVVLK
-667 VTLNEGD
+667 EGD
-674 KVRCRISSFNKG
+674 SIKCRVISFNKG
-686 KIGLD
+686 KIALD

>member
-1 MDFITINSANKSEE
+1 MDFITINSGNRTEE

-20 VAKQANSSVLYRLGK
+20 VAKQATSSLMYRLGK

-41 VCVEQEPVS
+41 VCTEREPVS

-75 KREGRPGDFEILTS
+75 KREGRAQDFEILTS
-89 RLIDRTLRPLFPKS
+89 RLIDRTLRPLFPKD

-109 ITLMVLSHDTE
+109 ITLMVLSHDIE
-120 NDLQVSALNAASSA
+120 NDLQVSALNAASAA
-134 LYLANIAP
+134 LFLAHIAP
-142 ISSVTACRIARI
+142 IKSVSACRIARVD
-154 SENEEEKF
+154 NEF
-162 VINPSMSVLEK
+162 IINPSTSLLNQ

-186 LAMIEMRSLG
+186 LNMIEMRSLG
-196 QELNA
+196 QKLNA

-207 LEALELA
+207 LKALELA
-214 QTSLKE
+214 QKSLEE
-220 TCTLYEETFTPLQN
+220 TCALYEETFTPYQN
-234 APFFKESVLACV
+234 ELLFKESQGIIF
-246 NERLLELLKSQYFDE
+246 NERLLDLLKNQYFDE
-261 IVLGIQS
+261 IIKGIES
-268 SALSERESAFKNIAK
+268 SALSERENVFNEIAK
-283 QVSEAH
+283 KISEAH
-289 SEFSY
+289 SEFSL
-294 EEIGLALEKLKKAEI
+294 EEIELSLEKVKKTEI
-309 RRMILK
+309 RRMIIQDK
-315 DRVRADKRALDEV
+315 IRPDKRALEEV
-328 RPISIE
+328 RPILIE
-334 SNLLPMAHSSI
+334 SDLLPMAHSSI

-358 ILGTDSD
+358 VLGTDND
-365 AQSHENL
+365 AQTHENL
-372 EHKAPYKER
+372 EHKAPIKER
-381 FMFHYNFPPFSVGE
+381 FMFHYNFPPFCVGE
-395 ASPIG
+395 ASSIG

-469 GVVQEGD
+469 GMVSEGQD
-476 EYAILSDIS
+476 HAILSDIS
-485 GLEDAQ
+485 GLEDAE
-491 GDMDFKIAGSLKGIT
+491 GDMDFKIAGNVEGIT

-512 KLNGVKLEILNAAL
+512 KMSGIRLEVLYQAL
-526 LQAKK
+526 LQAKR

-537 NIMQEAQKQIVI
+537 KIMHEAKEKIVI
-549 NFANL
+549 NFSHL
-554 PATEIFSV
+554 PTTEIFNV

-569 IIGQGGRTIKD
+569 IIGQGGRVIKE

-606 ILEAKE
+606 VLKTKE
-612 FILALLRK
+612 FILNYLHSLD
-620 SCQELEQYQLDEILE
+620 QELEQYAIDEVLE
-635 AQVKKIVDFGAF
+635 AQVKRIVDFGAF

-659 KQVMEKCG
+659 KQNMDRCQVILK
-667 VTLNEGD
+667 EGD
-674 KVRCRISSFNKG
+674 SIRCRVISFNKG
-686 KIGLD
+686 KIALD

>member
-1 MDFITINSANKSEE
+1 MDFITINSSNKTEE

-20 VAKQANSSVLYRLGK
+20 VAKQATSSLLYRLGK
-35 TLILAS
+35 TIILAS
-41 VCVEQEPVS
+41 VCVEREPVS

-75 KREGRPGDFEILTS
+75 KREGRAQDFEILTS
-89 RLIDRTLRPLFPKS
+89 RLIDRTLRPLFPKD

-109 ITLMVLSHDTE
+109 ITLMVLSHDIE
-120 NDLQVSALNAASSA
+120 NDLQVSALNAASAA
-134 LYLANIAP
+134 LFLSHIAP
-142 ISSVTACRIARI
+142 IKSVSACRIARI
-154 SENEEEKF
+154 DNEF
-162 VINPSMSVLEK
+162 IINPSTSLLNQ

-186 LAMIEMRSLG
+186 LNMIEMRSLG
-196 QELNA
+196 QQLNA

-207 LEALELA
+207 LKALELA
-214 QTSLKE
+214 QKSLEE
-220 TCTLYEETFTPLQN
+220 TCTLYEEIFTPHQN
-234 APFFKESVLACV
+234 ELLFKESQGIIF
-246 NERLLELLKSQYFDE
+246 NERLLDLLKNQYFDE
-261 IVLGIQS
+261 IIKGIES
-268 SALSERESAFKNIAK
+268 SALSERENVFNEIARK
-283 QVSEAH
+283 ISEAH
-289 SEFSY
+289 SEFSL
-294 EEIGLALEKLKKAEI
+294 EEIELSLEKVKKTEI
-309 RRMILK
+309 RHMIIK
-315 DRVRADKRALDEV
+315 DKIRPDKRALEEV
-328 RPISIE
+328 RPILIE
-334 SNLLPMAHSSI
+334 SDLLPMAHSSI

-358 ILGTDSD
+358 VLGTDND
-365 AQSHENL
+365 AQTHESL
-372 EHKAPYKER
+372 EHKAPIKER
-381 FMFHYNFPPFSVGE
+381 FMFHYNFPPFCVGE
-395 ASPIG
+395 ASSIG

-469 GVVQEGD
+469 GMVSEGQD
-476 EYAILSDIS
+476 HAILSDIS
-485 GLEDAQ
+485 GLEDAE
-491 GDMDFKIAGSLKGIT
+491 GDMDFKIAGNLEGIT

-512 KLNGVKLEILNAAL
+512 KMSGIQLEVLYQAL

-537 NIMQEAQKQIVI
+537 KIMHEAKEKIVI
-549 NFANL
+549 NFSHL
-554 PATEIFSV
+554 PATEIFNV

-569 IIGQGGRTIKD
+569 IIGQGGRVIRE
-580 IVERFEVKIDLNK
+580 IVEKFEVKIDLNK

-606 ILEAKE
+606 VLKTKE
-612 FILALLRK
+612 FILNYLHSLD
-620 SCQELEQYQLDEILE
+620 QELEQYAIDEVLE
-635 AQVKKIVDFGAF
+635 AQVKRIVDFGAF

-659 KQVMEKCG
+659 KQNMDRCQVVLK
-667 VTLNEGD
+667 EGD
-674 KVRCRISSFNKG
+674 SIKCRVISFNKG
-686 KIGLD
+686 KIALD